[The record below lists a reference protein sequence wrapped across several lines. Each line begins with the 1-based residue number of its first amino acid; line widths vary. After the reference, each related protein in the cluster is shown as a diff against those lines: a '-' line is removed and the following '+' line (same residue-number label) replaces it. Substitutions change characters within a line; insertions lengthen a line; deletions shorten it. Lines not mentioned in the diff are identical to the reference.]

1 MDQNASAPTRS
12 GGADVFLETKHSFS
26 PGNFSMRTIKA

>member
-12 GGADVFLETKHSFS
+12 GGADVFLETKHSFFLES
-26 PGNFSMRTIKA
+26 FSMRTIKA